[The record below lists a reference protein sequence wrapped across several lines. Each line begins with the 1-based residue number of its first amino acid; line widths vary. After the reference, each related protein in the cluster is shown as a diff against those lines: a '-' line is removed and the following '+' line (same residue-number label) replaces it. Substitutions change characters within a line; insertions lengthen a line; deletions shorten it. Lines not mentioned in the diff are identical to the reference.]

1 MHIFNVEKIQTDM
14 RSELKF
20 DTICASM
27 VTEQIQQ
34 STYLNCEPNVA
45 VLKSAKKNCNNISI
59 WQSKLQKIKVYV

>member
-1 MHIFNVEKIQTDM
+1 M

-45 VLKSAKKNCNNISI
+45 VLKSAKKAVTTYLFDKAN
-59 WQSKLQKIKVYV
+59 

>member
-1 MHIFNVEKIQTDM
+1 M

-45 VLKSAKKNCNNISI
+45 VLKSAKKTVTTYQFDKANYKNKSI
-59 WQSKLQKIKVYV
+59 CII